1 VTPPPHPPA
10 TERREPG
17 PVTVLL
23 ADDEPAL
30 LRALRRNLADL
41 AVELF
46 TAADGGQAL
55 AVMRE
60 RHIDVLVA
68 DIDMPVLDGLELVR
82 AARRESPAT
91 WRILMTGSATM
102 DRTIAAINDGE
113 VVRFFTKPL
122 DPASFHEQMAAL
134 IGRVERQRREGVHEV
149 RRARR
154 ESLYRWLAE
163 RFPGA
168 EAVERETSGEVHLDR
183 SAVAAALSRAG
194 PAARK
199 LIRG

>member
-1 VTPPPHPPA
+1 MTPPPYSD
-10 TERREPG
+10 ERPDEG

-30 LRALRRNLADL
+30 VRALKRNLADL
-41 AVELF
+41 PMQLF
-46 TAADGGQAL
+46 TAADGGEAL
-55 AVMRE
+55 AILRE

-82 AARRESPAT
+82 AARRDSPAT
-91 WRILMTGSATM
+91 YRILMTGGATM
-102 DRTIAAINDGE
+102 DRTLAAINDGE

-134 IGRVERQRREGVHEV
+134 IARVDRQRRDGVHET

-154 ESLYRWLAE
+154 EALYRWLAE

-168 EAVERETSGEVHLDR
+168 EAIDRGDSGEVHLDLA
-183 SAVAAALSRAG
+183 AVRTALASAG

-199 LIRG
+199 LLRS